1 MSDNR
6 RREMFLNAMSRWPA
20 GVTVVTADDE
30 GAFRGAT
37 VSSFTSLSADPAQ
50 VIVAMKSDSRVL
62 NLAKET
68 GMFFV
73 SVLSE
78 DQQEVSNS
86 FARYDSEPQGS
97 PHVAG
102 AIATFTCTVDEV
114 LTPQY
119 GTHSIL
125 VGRVDTCSG
134 DLARR
139 PLLYWARNYEKIG

>member
-50 VIVAMKSDSRVL
+50 VIVALKSDSRVL
-62 NLAKET
+62 NLARET
-68 GMFFV
+68 GMFFI

-86 FARYDSEPQGS
+86 FARYDSEPQSS
-97 PHVAG
+97 PDRDWET
-102 AIATFTCTVDEV
+102 IT
-114 LTPQY
+114 
-119 GTHSIL
+119 
-125 VGRVDTCSG
+125 
-134 DLARR
+134 
-139 PLLYWARNYEKIG
+139 